1 MKMVCGERFLVLMLG
16 NTVEERLVNS
26 FTNAGTS
33 GWSALISWRHHRELR
48 WTQLYGLPVSPCMM
62 IMKLMNTFI
71 TKSYFSLEQ
80 SLTHTH
86 THTDKHTSFR
96 AHFPTQHLTSSN
108 PSKRFS
114 LLLRR
119 WRKISSSL
127 ATPTLLFAALADFFG
142 MAKQQRRAADK
153 TRFEGARKGVVYEFH
168 HSVFQFKGGNW
179 CFSRCLI
186 LISIRSVPYC
196 MHWY

>member
-48 WTQLYGLPVSPCMM
+48 WTQLYGLPVPPCMM

-86 THTDKHTSFR
+86 TQNLPESTVSTWKNKNMSTYDCTIVDFHHRNPQSASRVAPRNHSSKHQ
-96 AHFPTQHLTSSN
+96 HFPWENVTSWWFQPIWKIFVKMGIFPNFRGKNKEYLSCHHLVS
-108 PSKRFS
+108 F
-114 LLLRR
+114 
-119 WRKISSSL
+119 
-127 ATPTLLFAALADFFG
+127 
-142 MAKQQRRAADK
+142 K
-153 TRFEGARKGVVYEFH
+153 TDNFT
-168 HSVFQFKGGNW
+168 
-179 CFSRCLI
+179 
-186 LISIRSVPYC
+186 
-196 MHWY
+196 